1 MAKWGQ
7 GDPRW
12 IVENRPD
19 AVNVNNWHWT
29 EKNASSWSKDILKSL
44 LLSVKF
50 ETPQGNGEVKEVT
63 SITGEASANN
73 RKGKLIFFY
82 EWDIKLKWKAIQSE
96 EEYDVDGQIEI
107 PNLSEEND
115 MDDVDV
121 SDWIPQYMQ
130 SITVDLCICLQL
142 FTWRR
147 SLNMRIN
154 CFCGQHAYVGTF
166 HEMLLCMIEHTYM
179 FSHV

>member
-1 MAKWGQ
+1 VGICSHRVSC
-7 GDPRW
+7 P
-12 IVENRPD
+12 
-19 AVNVNNWHWT
+19 
-29 EKNASSWSKDILKSL
+29 SFS
-44 LLSVKF
+44 
-50 ETPQGNGEVKEVT
+50 
-63 SITGEASANN
+63 N